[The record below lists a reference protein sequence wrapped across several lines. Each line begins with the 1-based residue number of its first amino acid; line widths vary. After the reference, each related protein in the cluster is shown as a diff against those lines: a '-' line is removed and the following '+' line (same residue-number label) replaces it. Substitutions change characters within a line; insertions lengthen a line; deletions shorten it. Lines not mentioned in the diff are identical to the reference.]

1 MEHLLLSISL
11 LLAFNLSFC
20 QPQVSVD
27 ERFELTSIVFR
38 LTDDVAFVHSNPANY
53 IKDIDD
59 YFSEFK
65 NHELI
70 AFVKK
75 TMYSKS
81 VLDISLPAFFAGDI
95 KITKNGIVWTDE
107 WASLHAHCQWKTNR
121 RQLQAC

>member
-1 MEHLLLSISL
+1 MKHLLLSISL

-65 NHELI
+65 NHELDR
-70 AFVKK
+70 
-75 TMYSKS
+75 KS
-81 VLDISLPAFFAGDI
+81 V
-95 KITKNGIVWTDE
+95 V
-107 WASLHAHCQWKTNR
+107 
-121 RQLQAC
+121 